1 MTSFKSEARPGRAAR
16 CGGGTTPVGAKPAR
30 RADGGA
36 PRQWGGGAPTRSG
49 GRRVGERGRES
60 GEGEGLPFHLSAKP
74 RGAPQGGRSPGVA
87 ANEFGCKTDY
97 ETMASISISE

>member
-36 PRQWGGGAPTRSG
+36 PRQWGGGAPTRRG
-49 GRRVGERGRES
+49 GVPRSAGKCLCRSDGDGKRHLPAERGTQGG
-60 GEGEGLPFHLSAKP
+60 GEGPRKRRGGGLALPPLGEAAGSPAG
-74 RGAPQGGRSPGVA
+74 GA
-87 ANEFGCKTDY
+87 
-97 ETMASISISE
+97 

>member
-1 MTSFKSEARPGRAAR
+1 M
-16 CGGGTTPVGAKPAR
+16 GGHHAS
-30 RADGGA
+30 GGA
-36 PRQWGGGAPTRSG
+36 EPPPGGGASPAPRANAFAGATATEKGICPRSG
-49 GRRVGERGRES
+49 GRRVGGRGRES